1 MNAWRRKIGTEGND
15 NKIALSQDKS
25 NRGEQKREVALP
37 PRVGKDSVYCARSAR
52 CTTRRIRSVTS
63 AHAGETVSRPC
74 LMLLPLPPH
83 QRGPSE
89 AARCASKG
97 AYSGRPS
104 PSISTHPSGKPR
116 PDH

>member
-15 NKIALSQDKS
+15 NKSALSQDKS

-83 QRGPSE
+83 SL
-89 AARCASKG
+89 K
-97 AYSGRPS
+97 GRPE
-104 PSISTHPSGKPR
+104 
-116 PDH
+116 

>member
-74 LMLLPLPPH
+74 HSCGVMCVPDRTV
-83 QRGPSE
+83 QD
-89 AARCASKG
+89 
-97 AYSGRPS
+97 RPF
-104 PSISTHPSGKPR
+104 PNWVR
-116 PDH
+116 